1 MFVVHSAHKILE
13 FVKTSYAS
21 VRDHREEH
29 PGYICWTRWILK
41 QPWLYLC
48 RCIVTPEPE
57 RAQLF
62 TPNPKFLCI
71 IALLG
76 FYQLFSNFVQGNSG
90 TELTHKS
97 DTDAKHALHP

>member
-1 MFVVHSAHKILE
+1 MQALE
-13 FVKTSYAS
+13 ITAKNIRIYLLDAV
-21 VRDHREEH
+21 D
-29 PGYICWTRWILK
+29 LK

-76 FYQLFSNFVQGNSG
+76 FYQLFSNFVQETAGQS
-90 TELTHKS
+90 
-97 DTDAKHALHP
+97 